1 VRSHSGH
8 SGASRARVVCALL
21 LLLGCGSTKSGFTG
35 DDGGRGGVSGGSGG
49 ASGGAGTGG
58 SSGSTVGPFG
68 DGSAPAEDGGASCN
82 APDVLI
88 VLDHTDSMSAEPTG
102 QKPANTAA
110 GHLLSKWYLAT
121 QAIKAV
127 VAPPMDEQ
135 IAYGLEP
142 FPLDPQVITDAGA
155 TGVCQTLTGLLG
167 GMHSTNTSCEPGE
180 VLVAPATGNGAKI
193 SNILDPET
201 MRLCVSTPIALALD
215 MARMEL
221 AAVARSGAGQYV
233 VLVTDGGETCKGDVT
248 SAAQQLA
255 SAGIKTFVVGFG
267 AADAGSG
274 GVNKNL
280 LDNVACAGMT
290 AVGFPAPCTKGATGY
305 TATKTAGAPLFY
317 LAEDGPSLQT
327 ALHAITSSV
336 CCGCAQ

>member
-1 VRSHSGH
+1 MPSHSGH
-8 SGASRARVVCALL
+8 SGASGACVLCALL
-21 LLLGCGSTKSGFTG
+21 LLLGCGSSTSGITG
-35 DDGGRGGVSGGSGG
+35 DGGLSGGSG
-49 ASGGAGTGG
+49 SGGAGAGG
-58 SSGSTVGPFG
+58 SSGSTGGLFG
-68 DGSAPAEDGGASCN
+68 DGGSGAGDASASCN

-102 QKPANTAA
+102 NKPPNTAA

-142 FPLDPQVITDAGA
+142 FPLDPQVVTDAGA
-155 TGVCQTLTGLLG
+155 TGQCQTLSGLLG
-167 GMHSTNTSCEPGE
+167 GMRSTNTSCEPGE
-180 VLVAPATGNGAKI
+180 VLVTPATGTGAKI
-193 SNILDPET
+193 SSILDPET

-215 MARMEL
+215 TAGTEL
-221 AAVARSGAGQYV
+221 AAVARSGVAQYV
-233 VLVTDGGETCKGDVT
+233 VLVTDGAETCKGDAT

-267 AADAGSG
+267 SADAGSA

-305 TATKTAGAPLFY
+305 TATKTAGTPLFY

-327 ALHAITSSV
+327 ALHAITSTV
-336 CCGCAQ
+336 CCGCTQ